1 MQQPLCKIRQNPCGF
16 PRWKDMRGL
25 FALLGLSLLASGCG
39 GGSPT
44 NPNPKAKTF
53 SGTTLIMRCPDTA
66 FAAAI
71 TQPAR
76 SWATRTGATITLL
89 TGNMMP
95 GDDTDVG
102 ILTVAEVGAWADRG
116 ELARVA
122 STLRLADHPFQ
133 WTGVLPIYRE
143 QLSEWGGQAQA
154 VPLAGDGSVIVYRA
168 DRLADAKFIAAFRKT
183 LGRNPDVP
191 TSWEEFADLAIQFSR
206 FSGHPSLPAMTGH
219 ETADLFCRIAACYD
233 RPATSNPMA
242 GREGMLS
249 LLFDVKTAAPRLNA
263 PAFAATGAWFARL
276 AAGKCFASPI
286 PEGKKSDPVAA
297 LNDAALLGV
306 LTLADLARLPRENG
320 MVPARFGIAALPG
333 TKQCYDPGKG
343 MISLHRAKL
352 HSLFR
357 RRPAWRCSHALRKA
371 GCRLR
376 PARRAGRSGTESG
389 DRGHAGSWRG
399 AIPDGAASK
408 PIGCRS
414 GTAMASMRSKRSTC
428 RQPCSSMCAGRDDT
442 RARVSRAGPAGSIGR
457 R

>member
-1 MQQPLCKIRQNPCGF
+1 M
-16 PRWKDMRGL
+16 
-25 FALLGLSLLASGCG
+25 
-39 GGSPT
+39 T
-44 NPNPKAKTF
+44 
-53 SGTTLIMRCPDTA
+53 
-66 FAAAI
+66 
-71 TQPAR
+71 
-76 SWATRTGATITLL
+76 
-89 TGNMMP
+89 P

-297 LNDAALLGV
+297 LNDGALLGV

-343 MISLHRAKL
+343 MISLTAPNYIPYFADGRL
-352 HSLFR
+352 GVVR
-357 RRPAWRCSHALRKA
+357 TRLREA

-399 AIPDGAASK
+399 AIPDGA
-408 PIGCRS
+408 PRNRS
-414 GTAMASMRSKRSTC
+414 VADLVRLWPRCEANEALADSHAAV
-428 RQPCSSMCAGRDDT
+428 CA
-442 RARVSRAGPAGSIGR
+442 R
-457 R
+457 RT